1 MSIHPLLPGQVGA
14 GVRGRI
20 SGLWEFTQ
28 RPKHPEVEMQRRIF
42 TPGKERCQRQWAQQS
57 SWASFYTC
65 SGGGTEP
72 KMAAVSVV
80 SGNRAQCGDLFS
92 PL

>member
-1 MSIHPLLPGQVGA
+1 M
-14 GVRGRI
+14 
-20 SGLWEFTQ
+20 
-28 RPKHPEVEMQRRIF
+28 PKAMGTAVQLGIILHV
-42 TPGKERCQRQWAQQS
+42 QW
-57 SWASFYTC
+57 
-65 SGGGTEP
+65 GGGTEP